1 MGIKQLTESLLTLAR
16 SDSGQETA
24 VCAPVD
30 LSFIVNSSLM
40 TFEPLVFDMDKH
52 IIYDIEASLHVNGA
66 GTTSGRTGKMDTET
80 IPKHNNL
87 SGYSLPCP

>member
-1 MGIKQLTESLLTLAR
+1 MKQLTESLLTLAR

-24 VCAPVD
+24 VCALVD

-52 IIYDIEASLHVNGA
+52 IIYDIEASLHVNGDEKNS
-66 GTTSGRTGKMDTET
+66 GSCQTFSLTTPANTVWIKVPSV
-80 IPKHNNL
+80 
-87 SGYSLPCP
+87 